1 MAPEAASGLMT
12 RDEEISLIVVRTL
25 KAMKEQEEE
34 RDQKRGQSN
43 KMTKCLRVMMDQQG
57 EFDGKDVTKY
67 LKIYWREV
75 KLHDLSEGVAITKF
89 STLMELEIKG
99 IVENLIEG
107 ANSWE
112 EFSRQIKEEF
122 LLQDNDRVTQAIF
135 LD

>member
-1 MAPEAASGLMT
+1 MAPKVASGLMT